1 MYCFFAGQEFHAL
14 FLSTSEPI
22 KEDGETCNP
31 TKSVC
36 DRYVFNTVITRARCL
51 VVSVGNPFILLET
64 EKHMIKKYE
73 KTGRC
78 WTEYIKLCLEH
89 GTLDVSI
96 EPSHSKQQKLL
107 ARLRELAYKP
117 VKSVSKPSNLVQYP
131 QLQSAKPKQHVATDP
146 FQASKL
152 LRADV
157 QFPST
162 PTRVISTSEHTALDT
177 ADYHSLIKMPV
188 STI

>member
-1 MYCFFAGQEFHAL
+1 M
-14 FLSTSEPI
+14 STSEPI

-64 EKHMIKKYE
+64 EKHMIKKYGE
-73 KTGRC
+73 TGRC
-78 WTEYIKLCLEH
+78 WTEYIKLCLQH

-96 EPSHSKQQKLL
+96 EPSHSQQQKLL
-107 ARLRELAYKP
+107 ARLRELVYKP
-117 VKSVSKPSNLVQYP
+117 VKSASEPRNLVQYP
-131 QLQSAKPKQHVATDP
+131 QLQSPKPKQHDP
-146 FQASKL
+146 FQAARL
-152 LRADV
+152 LRADMK
-157 QFPST
+157 FPST
-162 PTRVISTSEHTALDT
+162 ATRAVSTTQHKALDT
-177 ADYHSLIKMPV
+177 ADYHSPIKMPV